1 MTLWRKITT
10 ISILFPILLT
20 GCWDIKDTQDINYLT
35 SIGFDYVD
43 NQYIVYA
50 QLLDFTSVAKMESG
64 KPTEQVPVWVGHGK
78 GETVRSAV
86 NNLYHSSQLR
96 IFYGHINAI
105 VVSENVLKK
114 GLKEVNELQQ
124 RYYEMRYTPWIFGT
138 REPIDKLFAV
148 NPFFNLSPMMS
159 LLHQPQESYK
169 QESHITPLTSREFVS
184 DIHEPGKATTLPSLS
199 ITDGHWN
206 KEREP
211 HSMLE
216 MNGVF
221 VFQDGK
227 YQGWLSAKGV
237 RGLRWVEPKTNRS
250 PIIIRSGEEP
260 QAALS
265 LKNPKVE
272 ITPKIQNGKV
282 YFSVDVKLFGTISE
296 ILQPISESLLE
307 QKASELVQ
315 DEIKNTYRNGLKI
328 NSDLLQLEHAL
339 YRQKNKEWK
348 KINSGSGFKLAS
360 KSLNE
365 IKVSVKLDNAGKL
378 KLP

>member
-1 MTLWRKITT
+1 MTLWTKIAT
-10 ISILFPILLT
+10 ISMLIPIFLT
-20 GCWDIKDTQDINYLT
+20 GCWDIKDIQDTNYLT

-43 NQYIVYA
+43 NEYIVHV
-50 QLLDFTSVAKMESG
+50 QLLDFTTVAKMEAG
-64 KPTEQVPVWVGHGK
+64 KPAQPVPVWVGHGK

-86 NNLYHSSQLR
+86 NDLYHSSQLR

-124 RYYEMRYTPWIFGT
+124 RYYEMRYTPWVFGT
-138 REPIDKLFAV
+138 REPIDKLFAAT
-148 NPFFNLSPMMS
+148 PFFNLSPMMS

-169 QESHITPLTSREFVS
+169 QESHITPLTYREFVS
-184 DIHEPGKATTLPSLS
+184 NIHEPGKATILPSLS
-199 ITDGHWN
+199 LTDRDWN

-227 YQGWLSAKGV
+227 YQGWLSAKDV

-250 PIIIRSGEEP
+250 PIIIRKGDEP

-265 LKNPKVE
+265 LENPKVK
-272 ITPKIQNGKV
+272 ITPKMQNGNVK
-282 YFSVDVKLFGTISE
+282 FSVDVKLSGTISE
-296 ILQPISESLLE
+296 ILQPISESLME

-315 DEIKNTYRNGLKI
+315 EEIKNTYRSGLKI
-328 NSDLLQLEHAL
+328 HSDLLQLEHAL

-348 KINSGSGFKLAS
+348 KITSDIGFKLTS
-360 KSLNE
+360 ESLNE